1 MKVFAVLVL
10 LLVCAAPSAATQ
22 PRVDWLVTADRLFDG
37 ERMIA
42 DGAVAIT
49 GDRVVA
55 VGAAARARSARR
67 TRAFA
72 NATILPGLV
81 DLHVHGIGCGQ
92 VASAVTTVRD
102 LAAPLSVLPLEQRAR
117 APRVVAAGPF
127 LAAPGGYPAP
137 VHGMALTKVVRGT
150 TEARAAVKLLAR
162 RGAGVIKVGLTP
174 RFPNLSRA
182 ELRAIVD
189 EAHATGLRVSA
200 HVDDSNGTRTAL
212 AVGVDDLAHM
222 PAERDEELMS
232 SVARAGIEI
241 VGTLHVRRYARAGA
255 LANARAFVRAGGTLL
270 YGSDYGN
277 PGIPTGVDREEL
289 RLMSRAGLSPLD
301 VLRNATSRAG
311 RVLGLSNVGRLRA
324 GASADLV
331 VVDGDVLRDVE
342 RVGTVPRLLLVRGSA
357 VVDGTRFSP
366 PAPGSC

>member
-1 MKVFAVLVL
+1 M
-10 LLVCAAPSAATQ
+10 
-22 PRVDWLVTADRLFDG
+22 TADRLFDG

-72 NATILPGLV
+72 DATILPGLV

-102 LAAPLSVLPLEQRAR
+102 LAAPLSVLPLEQRPR

-137 VHGMALTKVVRGT
+137 VHGIAITKVVRGT
-150 TEARAAVKLLAR
+150 KEARAAVKLLAR

-189 EAHATGLRVSA
+189 EAHAAGLRVSA
-200 HVDDSNGTRTAL
+200 HVDDSDGTRTAL

-222 PAERDEELMS
+222 PAERDEELMRR
-232 SVARAGIEI
+232 VARAGIEI
-241 VGTLHVRRYARAGA
+241 VGTLHVRRYARAAA

-270 YGSDYGN
+270 YGSDFGN

-289 RLMSRAGLSPLD
+289 RLMGRAGLSTLD
-301 VLRNATSRAG
+301 VLRNATVARRGVSSAHSKSGDCDLERPPISSSSTATCCETSLESQPFRGSCSYVARRWSTARASALRRSG
-311 RVLGLSNVGRLRA
+311 RVERQRVRCQGQLSRRHLKAVANGR
-324 GASADLV
+324 
-331 VVDGDVLRDVE
+331 
-342 RVGTVPRLLLVRGSA
+342 
-357 VVDGTRFSP
+357 
-366 PAPGSC
+366 

>member
-1 MKVFAVLVL
+1 MKVLAVLVL
-10 LLVCAAPSAATQ
+10 LLVWATPSAAT
-22 PRVDWLVTADRLFDG
+22 PTPVDWLVTADRIFDG
-37 ERMIA
+37 ERSMA

-67 TRAFA
+67 KRAFA
-72 NATILPGLV
+72 DATILPGLV
-81 DLHVHGIGCGQ
+81 DLHVHGLGCGQ

-102 LAAPLSVLPLEQRAR
+102 LAAPLSVFPNRQRAR
-117 APRVVAAGPF
+117 APRVVASGPF
-127 LAAPGGYPAP
+127 VAAPGGYPPP
-137 VHGMALTKVVRGT
+137 VYGMALTKVVRGAT
-150 TEARAAVKLLAR
+150 AARAAVKRLVR

-189 EAHATGLRVSA
+189 EAHRAGLRVSA
-200 HVDDSNGTRTAL
+200 HVDDSAGTRTAL

-222 PAERDEELMS
+222 PAERDEELMRR
-232 SVARAGIEI
+232 VARAGIEI

-255 LANARAFVRAGGTLL
+255 LANARASVRAGGTLL
-270 YGSDYGN
+270 YGSDFGN
-277 PGIPTGVDREEL
+277 PGIPQGVDREEL
-289 RLMSRAGLSPLD
+289 HLMGRAGLSALD

-311 RVLGLSNVGRLRA
+311 RVLGLSNVGRLKP
-324 GASADLV
+324 GAPADLL
-331 VVDGDVLRDVE
+331 VVDGDVLRDVD
-342 RVGTVPRLLLVRGSA
+342 RVGAVPKLLLIRGAA

-366 PAPGSC
+366 PAFGTC